1 MSVASYIEH
10 TNLSP
15 VLTIGDIDRI
25 VAEASEFKFFGVC
38 VPPFW
43 VRRARRE
50 IGREKISLVT
60 VAGFPLGYNLTET
73 QHRDSFGCGLFHGFE
88 RSPPGEVTIEPGS
101 LLLRDHRLAEV
112 RDNQYPSV
120 RCGMFDFL
128 LLKLQ
133 VCYHHGWRSLPL
145 RLTRLPSTMA
155 LRK

>member
-50 IGREKISLVT
+50 IGREK
-60 VAGFPLGYNLTET
+60 A
-73 QHRDSFGCGLFHGFE
+73 E
-88 RSPPGEVTIEPGS
+88 REKNKNRM
-101 LLLRDHRLAEV
+101 LRD
-112 RDNQYPSV
+112 
-120 RCGMFDFL
+120 FL
-128 LLKLQ
+128 I
-133 VCYHHGWRSLPL
+133 
-145 RLTRLPSTMA
+145 TNF
-155 LRK
+155 